1 MRNAPMRRMS
11 ETSCFSISWKVKLID
26 RLLSEEVMDEKTLC
40 TPEIHRKKT
49 SEYGEWVYIQKMK
62 FFHERFGQEFED
74 HRDYFSN
81 MALHDS
87 YEEEH
92 IADKLHTRCNKLDC
106 LIDKRRAEIR
116 QKGFGK

>member
-1 MRNAPMRRMS
+1 
-11 ETSCFSISWKVKLID
+11 
-26 RLLSEEVMDEKTLC
+26 MDEKKYC
-40 TPEIHRKKT
+40 TAEIHRKKT
-49 SEYGEWVYIQKMK
+49 AEYGEWVYIQKMK
-62 FFHERFGQEFED
+62 LFHERFKQEYED

-92 IADKLHTRCNKLDC
+92 IADKLHVQCNKLDC

-116 QKGFGK
+116 QKGFEKQK

>member
-1 MRNAPMRRMS
+1 
-11 ETSCFSISWKVKLID
+11 
-26 RLLSEEVMDEKTLC
+26 MDEKKIC
-40 TPEIHRKKT
+40 TVSDQRKKAA
-49 SEYGEWVYIQKMK
+49 EYGEWVYIQKMK
-62 FFHERFGQEFED
+62 YFHERFEEEYQD

-92 IADKLHTRCNKLDC
+92 IAGKLHAICNKQEC

-116 QKGFGK
+116 QGGFEKHKK